1 MIQKFPYK
9 QVSMQ
14 KTASYF
20 ILKHLNDEHP
30 FYKGAPR
37 FELGTFRS
45 AVECSTTELYPHK
58 CLYEFTFDILD
69 YKVLILRKKPYLLI
83 FVSHRMRKQ
92 RIIWLIIEFLLNR
105 KPRQIFQLFEW
116 RNCVFLNNT
125 SWTALTQI
133 SFHKLMRISFKL
145 SKVRLIRRNIFSEL
159 IFKFNKH
166 NNETI

>member
-1 MIQKFPYK
+1 
-9 QVSMQ
+9 MQ

-30 FYKGAPR
+30 FYKGAPM

-58 CLYEFTFDILD
+58 CLYEFTCDILD

-92 RIIWLIIEFLLNR
+92 RIIWLIIEFLLNMS
-105 KPRQIFQLFEW
+105 PRQIFQLFE
-116 RNCVFLNNT
+116 
-125 SWTALTQI
+125 
-133 SFHKLMRISFKL
+133 
-145 SKVRLIRRNIFSEL
+145 
-159 IFKFNKH
+159 
-166 NNETI
+166 